1 MDFCQSVLALNGVG
15 NGHGDPFAAAG
26 SNAAQRDDRLLQGR
40 GIPGQFREI
49 GTG

>member
-1 MDFCQSVLALNGVG
+1 MDFCQLVLALNWVG
-15 NGHGDPFAAAG
+15 NRHGFPLVAG
-26 SNAAQRDDRLLQGR
+26 GGNAAQRDDRLLQGR